1 MGPFIFLVQAEI
13 LAGIR
18 MITRGDLTPGIHEV
32 PAPDR
37 AAIAAIWLSYF
48 NR

>member
-1 MGPFIFLVQAEI
+1 ML
-13 LAGIR
+13 
-18 MITRGDLTPGIHEV
+18 TRGDLTPGMHEV
-32 PAPDR
+32 PAADR